1 MDKKNTKLDIDSLVQ
16 RIKVIKLQQLKN
28 EKELESLSQDVI
40 KLLGSDKSYS
50 GNGIKI
56 WTIEDIEYSYINL
69 QKLKNELSNILASEI
84 INKIL
89 DKSKVKKNKSGGITI
104 RSSKE

>member
-1 MDKKNTKLDIDSLVQ
+1 MNKKNVKSDIESLVQ

-28 EKELESLSQDVI
+28 EKELESLSQEAI

-84 INKIL
+84 ISKIL
-89 DKSKVKKNKSGGITI
+89 DKAKVKKNKSGGITI
-104 RSSKE
+104 RLNKK

>member
-1 MDKKNTKLDIDSLVQ
+1 MDKKNAKLDIDSLVQ
-16 RIKVIKLQQLKN
+16 KIKEIKLQQLKN
-28 EKELESLSQDVI
+28 EKELESLSQEVI

-50 GNGIKI
+50 ANGIKI

-84 INKIL
+84 ISKIL

-104 RSSKE
+104 RLVKK

>member
-28 EKELESLSQDVI
+28 EKEL
-40 KLLGSDKSYS
+40 
-50 GNGIKI
+50 
-56 WTIEDIEYSYINL
+56 
-69 QKLKNELSNILASEI
+69 SNILASEI

-104 RSSKE
+104 RLSKE